1 MVDDAHQRL
10 AAPTPGTANAAS
22 RPDDIHSRVEDCLYA
37 TAVPERRISAPG
49 RRGAI
54 LALADARMT
63 PNTIAKLVRCS
74 LSTVRRWIRRAKGA
88 AEIHEHARSGRP
100 AIYGQKLQ
108 MRIVAFYC
116 QTRPLPDAGRWT
128 LRWAAH
134 RLCSHSAVVGA
145 SPSKSTIHRILQS
158 NRLKP
163 HQSRYFLHITDPD
176 FFPKMERL
184 VALYRNRPANL
195 FFFDECPGIQILK
208 RLTPDLR
215 TEQMRK
221 RIEEFEYIRN
231 GTLDVLAFL
240 HHADS
245 KVFLECQ
252 ANHKTDTF
260 LAVFRRHANR
270 VSQTEPLHYVM
281 DNLSSHRGYP
291 FCQLVAEL
299 SAIECPPQQ
308 KLNNLDKRVEWLTRE
323 DKRIVIHYTPYHG
336 SWLNWIEFWFAI
348 MGRKVLGESY
358 GSPIGLK
365 AALEAFALDWNTLL
379 AHPFKWS
386 YDGSGL
392 HEKAVKRFTKML
404 HLSAAQM
411 ELRILT
417 KQMKLLTNLLG
428 DYVSEVPKET
438 WEQFSEAL
446 RSQSDTIT
454 DLIQSEE
461 GPQRKL
467 NAQQAFAQLN
477 EALREY
483 FAPIP
488 EIAA

>member
-1 MVDDAHQRL
+1 MEH
-10 AAPTPGTANAAS
+10 
-22 RPDDIHSRVEDCLYA
+22 
-37 TAVPERRISAPG
+37 
-49 RRGAI
+49 
-54 LALADARMT
+54 
-63 PNTIAKLVRCS
+63 LV
-74 LSTVRRWIRRAKGA
+74 G
-88 AEIHEHARSGRP
+88 
-100 AIYGQKLQ
+100 
-108 MRIVAFYC
+108 
-116 QTRPLPDAGRWT
+116 
-128 LRWAAH
+128 
-134 RLCSHSAVVGA
+134 
-145 SPSKSTIHRILQS
+145 
-158 NRLKP
+158 
-163 HQSRYFLHITDPD
+163 
-176 FFPKMERL
+176 
-184 VALYRNRPANL
+184 LYRNPPANL

-208 RLTPDLR
+208 RLTPDLQ
-215 TEQMRK
+215 TEAMRK
-221 RIEEFEYIRN
+221 RLEEFEYIRH

-240 HHADS
+240 HHADG
-245 KVFLECQ
+245 KVYLECQ

-260 LAVFRRHANR
+260 LAVFRRHANEAP
-270 VSQTEPLHYVM
+270 QTEPLHYVM

-299 SAIECPPQQ
+299 SDIECPAQQ
-308 KLNNLDKRVEWLTRE
+308 MLNTLDKRVQWLARE

-336 SWLNWIEFWFAI
+336 SWLNWIEFWFGI

-358 GSPIGLK
+358 GSPDGLK
-365 AALEAFALDWNTLL
+365 AALEAFTLDWNTLL

-392 HEKAVKRFTKML
+392 HQKAVNRFTKML
-404 HLSAAQM
+404 HCSAAQM

-446 RSQSDTIT
+446 RSESDTIT

-467 NAQQAFAQLN
+467 NAQQALTNLN
-477 EALREY
+477 EALCEY
-483 FAPIP
+483 FAPIR